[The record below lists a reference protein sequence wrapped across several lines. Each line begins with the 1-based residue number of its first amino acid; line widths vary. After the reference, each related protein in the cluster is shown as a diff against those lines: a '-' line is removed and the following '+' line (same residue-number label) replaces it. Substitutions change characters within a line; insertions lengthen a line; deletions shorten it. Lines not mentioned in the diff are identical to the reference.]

1 MRQTLRRL
9 RMGAVF
15 AVAALGAG
23 GTLLVA
29 TPAQA
34 VVHADNPYSGATMYV
49 NPHWA
54 ANVEATAQSTSD
66 ATLAARMRTVETSST
81 AVWMDRIA
89 AVTGSDG
96 SPGLAGYLDE
106 ALSQQQGTTPE
117 VVEVVI
123 YDLPGRD
130 CAANASNGELPA
142 TAAGLTTYE
151 TKFIDPITTTLSDPK
166 YANLRIAAV
175 IEPDSLPNIVT
186 NMSISACSTAAPYYE
201 AGVEY
206 ALNKLHAIPN
216 VYNYLDTAH
225 SGWLGWPNNASGAVN
240 EYAKVAN
247 ATTAGKA
254 SIDGFITDTANYTPV
269 KEPYMTATQSVGGQQ
284 VMSANFYQYNPDI
297 DEADF
302 AADMYSRLT
311 SAGFP
316 TSIGM
321 LIDTSRG
328 GWGGTARPTGPS
340 SSTDVNTFVGQSK
353 IDRRPHRGDWCNQ
366 SGAGLGA
373 RPVASPTDFP
383 SAHLD
388 AYVWIKPPGESDGTS
403 DPNAPRFD
411 KMCDPNGTNTW
422 DPSVGT
428 NALSGAPQAGQWFAA
443 EFTQLV
449 QNAYP
454 PVSGGGGG
462 GDTTPPTAPANLAV
476 TGTTDTSVSL
486 SWSASTDNVGVTAY
500 DVYRG
505 TTLAGT
511 VSGSPPATS
520 ATVTGLSASTTYS
533 FSVKARDAAGNTSAA
548 SNSVSATTQ
557 GSPPPPPPGGV
568 KAQYKNDDAAPSDN
582 QIKPGLQLV
591 NTGSSSVVL
600 STVKV
605 RYWFTGDAGA
615 STYSTWCD
623 YAVLGCGN
631 VTQKVV
637 ALSSARSGADHYL
650 EVGFTSGAGSLA
662 AGVSTGDIQNRFNKT
677 DWSNFD
683 ETNDYSWSGGQTA
696 YADWS
701 KVTVY
706 VNGTL
711 VWGTEP

>member
-1 MRQTLRRL
+1 MAKTPKRRRL
-9 RMGAVF
+9 RVGA
-15 AVAALGAG
+15 AVAAVVLGLAV
-23 GTLLVA
+23 TFLTV
-29 TPAQA
+29 PSAQA
-34 VVHADNPYSGATMYV
+34 ATV
-49 NPHWA
+49 SDCTQWG
-54 ANVEATAQSTSD
+54 TTSLQGGGY
-66 ATLAARMRTVETSST
+66 TYQQNEWNST
-81 AVWMDRIA
+81 APQCASIDTT
-89 AVTGSDG
+89 TGAWSITQANFALG
-96 SPGLAGYLDE
+96 TAG
-106 ALSQQQGTTPE
+106 P
-117 VVEVVI
+117 
-123 YDLPGRD
+123 
-130 CAANASNGELPA
+130 PA
-142 TAAGLTTYE
+142 TYPSSYKGCHWGACTSNSGLPIQVSNLGSVTTSW
-151 TKFIDPITTTLSDPK
+151 DTTQ
-166 YANLRIAAV
+166 V
-175 IEPDSLPNIVT
+175 
-186 NMSISACSTAAPYYE
+186 
-201 AGVEY
+201 
-206 ALNKLHAIPN
+206 
-216 VYNYLDTAH
+216 
-225 SGWLGWPNNASGAVN
+225 ASGA
-240 EYAKVAN
+240 YDVAYDIWFN
-247 ATTAGKA
+247 STPTTSGQP
-254 SIDGFITDTANYTPV
+254 DGTELMIWLN
-269 KEPYMTATQSVGGQQ
+269 
-284 VMSANFYQYNPDI
+284 
-297 DEADF
+297 
-302 AADMYSRLT
+302 
-311 SAGFP
+311 
-316 TSIGM
+316 
-321 LIDTSRG
+321 SRG
-328 GWGGTARPTGPS
+328 GVQPFGSQTGTANAAGKSWNVWTGQQTSWKIISYVLVGGGTSFSNLDVKALIDDAVARGS
-340 SSTDVNTFVGQSK
+340 INSAHYLIDAEAGFEIWQGGQ
-353 IDRRPHRGDWCNQ
+353 
-366 SGAGLGA
+366 GLG
-373 RPVASPTDFP
+373 VNSF
-383 SAHLD
+383 SF
-388 AYVWIKPPGESDGTS
+388 
-403 DPNAPRFD
+403 NATP
-411 KMCDPNGTNTW
+411 K
-422 DPSVGT
+422 S
-428 NALSGAPQAGQWFAA
+428 
-443 EFTQLV
+443 
-449 QNAYP
+449 
-454 PVSGGGGG
+454 GGG

-701 KVTVY
+701 KMTVY
-706 VNGTL
+706 VNGAL
-711 VWGTEP
+711 VWGAEP